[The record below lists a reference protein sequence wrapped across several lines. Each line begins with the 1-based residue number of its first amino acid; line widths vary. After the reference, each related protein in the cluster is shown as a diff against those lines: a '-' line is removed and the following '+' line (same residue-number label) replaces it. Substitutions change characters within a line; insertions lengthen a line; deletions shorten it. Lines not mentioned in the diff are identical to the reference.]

1 MFEKDP
7 KNSATILL
15 DNFSLEKRTW
25 AVAGGKGGTGKTVL
39 ASNLGVGLAILGYKV
54 ILIDADLGG
63 ADLHLSFGMPVPKRN
78 LNDFLSG
85 RIGALEDVIL
95 PTPSA
100 NLSIV
105 CGGSELIGLANL
117 PHQRKEKLKRHI
129 NNLDA
134 DFILVDLGAGTAYN
148 TLDFFVISNEGVI
161 VCNPEPQAKIDAY
174 AFVKNAVY
182 RRLLQNF
189 GRNTILKETI
199 LKFGNS
205 GQRATKIRNLIEM
218 LGNHMSEFGDKA
230 QRLVDEFRPRLIMN
244 KVRKKSQLEDAERF
258 VYLVREYLSIEM
270 DYLGHMEYDERV
282 VDACEN
288 MRPFL
293 LEQPNS
299 KVSLN
304 IYNILFNMG
313 VTDRQLRYDSK
324 SYKKMSKGVR
334 LESKLWKD

>member
-85 RIGALEDVIL
+85 RIEALEDVIL

-129 NNLDA
+129 NDLDA

-148 TLDFFVISNEGVI
+148 TLDFFIISNEGVI

-174 AFVKNAVY
+174 AFLKNAVY

-230 QRLVDEFRPRLIMN
+230 QRLVDEFNPKLIMN

-258 VYLVREYLSIEM
+258 VYLVREYLSVEM
-270 DYLGHMEYDERV
+270 DYLGHIEYDDRV

-299 KVSLN
+299 KVSLS

>member
-1 MFEKDP
+1 MLHDKVQDQ
-7 KNSATILL
+7 ATILL
-15 DNFSLEKRTW
+15 DNFTLEKRTW

-39 ASNLGVGLAILGYKV
+39 TSNLGVGLAILGYKV

-85 RIGALEDVIL
+85 RLSSLEDVIL
-95 PTPSA
+95 PTPSS
-100 NLSIV
+100 NLSII

-129 NNLDA
+129 KNLDA
-134 DFILVDLGAGTAYN
+134 DFILVDLGAGTAFN
-148 TLDFFVISNEGVI
+148 TLDFFIISNEGII

-182 RRLLQNF
+182 RRFLQTF
-189 GRNTILKETI
+189 GRNTILRDII
-199 LKFGNS
+199 LTFGNS
-205 GQRATKIRNLIEM
+205 GQRATKIRNLVQK
-218 LGNHMSEFGDKA
+218 LGDQSPEFGEQA
-230 QRLVDEFRPRLIMN
+230 QSLVEDFSPKLIMN
-244 KVRKKSQLEDAERF
+244 KVRKKGQLEDAERF
-258 VYLVREYLSIEM
+258 VYLVQEYLSIQME
-270 DYLGHMEYDERV
+270 YLGHIEYDERV

-293 LEQPNS
+293 LEQPTS
-299 KVSLN
+299 KVSKS
-304 IYNILFNMG
+304 IYNILFNLG
-313 VTDRQLRYDSK
+313 VSDRQLRYDRK
-324 SYKKMSKGVR
+324 TYKKMSRGVR